1 MSFTLDQEQL
11 IPIIESALT
20 KDSVIGATLKSFDH
34 FVENGIRQIAT
45 QVFDLRFD
53 LDAKDTVER
62 DGTIEKYSLEITID
76 DVRISNPSKYDP
88 STQHNSPMFPNK
100 ALLKDLTYCS
110 GVYVDVTIV
119 AKAFHSNETTSVE
132 KSNIDNTMICKLPT
146 MVKSKMCNTYN
157 RSNEALIH
165 LQEDPSDLGGYCVIK
180 GNRYIIINKES
191 MKYNESREFANE
203 GHKNER
209 CRADI
214 ISKPGDAFENSFN
227 CVLKLLTNNSIVI
240 NMSMAGFKDIEVPF
254 FMFFRALGVY
264 SSKDIISYITYSF
277 NDAEPITQRM
287 LNILEQ
293 ALTNTYADMNAIL
306 KNEFPHRKGEPA
318 GSVNVITNQDD
329 TLRILTRCSKYFDS
343 YRSKLRAAGE
353 EDALNIERF
362 LLSKLEQNIDQ
373 KFLPHIGLTPADRK
387 KKAAY
392 LGHMIHRMLLVN
404 LGVLQPTDRDSY
416 KNKRINDAGMSYS
429 RVFKTQFNFMVVMKL
444 KRQYMKDFKDNSFS
458 DINLMALF
466 KSAIKADDFEKALMN
481 AIVSGDKTLTVNKL
495 TFKNRLSSQQ
505 LHHKNKL
512 NVLTTLRSI
521 DTPDKGNSVKSS
533 ERAILLRQVHPT
545 GTGYICGI
553 TSADTGAKVGMSKQL
568 SISADITAASS
579 SEVLKH
585 IILEDEDLIQIQIIP
600 KGMTLLT
607 KHNLHKVFVNGDWLG
622 CVQDFASFLMRYRL
636 KRREG
641 EINMFTTVS
650 HNIIANEIRLWV
662 DSWRLIR
669 PLLIVR
675 NNIGEKEHENTY
687 IAFEH
692 DRFKQHLTN
701 PLHRYSHVDIPQ
713 GNMGLVAL
721 TSVFANH
728 NQAARIVFQTNQ
740 VKQTNSWALKNWAF
754 AAHKDLYHQ
763 VYVEDPLMSTFA
775 YRHIPPMCT
784 NVIVAI
790 SIYGGFNQEDS
801 LIVNKSSVDRG
812 LFDAAHLTYD
822 KCDIEQ
828 NEIICRPDPSN
839 TADIKSYSNYEKL
852 VNGLIQE
859 GTYVQEG
866 DGLVGKVAKLQK
878 GDMKDPNVIYSNRSM
893 VYRHKEPAYIW
904 RVIHTLNHDDHEM
917 VKIVF
922 QTFRSI

>member
-1 MSFTLDQEQL
+1 
-11 IPIIESALT
+11 
-20 KDSVIGATLKSFDH
+20 
-34 FVENGIRQIAT
+34 
-45 QVFDLRFD
+45 
-53 LDAKDTVER
+53 
-62 DGTIEKYSLEITID
+62 
-76 DVRISNPSKYDP
+76 
-88 STQHNSPMFPNK
+88 
-100 ALLKDLTYCS
+100 
-110 GVYVDVTIV
+110 
-119 AKAFHSNETTSVE
+119 
-132 KSNIDNTMICKLPT
+132 
-146 MVKSKMCNTYN
+146 
-157 RSNEALIH
+157 
-165 LQEDPSDLGGYCVIK
+165 
-180 GNRYIIINKES
+180 
-191 MKYNESREFANE
+191 
-203 GHKNER
+203 
-209 CRADI
+209 
-214 ISKPGDAFENSFN
+214 
-227 CVLKLLTNNSIVI
+227 
-240 NMSMAGFKDIEVPF
+240 MSMAGFKDIEVPF

-481 AIVSGDKTLTVNKL
+481 AI
-495 TFKNRLSSQQ
+495 

-675 NNIGEKEHENTY
+675 NNIGESGYTHTKFRQWIDFT
-687 IAFEH
+687 
-692 DRFKQHLTN
+692 DD
-701 PLHRYSHVDIPQ
+701 HVKKLQTGAIDIDDLATD